1 MNVRRVF
8 SVGLLREE
16 TNNNINGEFVMAYQD
31 LQQQMPLQNPQQ
43 WSMYGYGHPQGAL
56 GIQGIG
62 YGLGQ
67 AAYGQFGQPNIGA
80 WGQGAW
86 GQGGW
91 GGQMGWGRHLSQQDV
106 GEVVR
111 QLVPLLP
118 VVLAQSQQP
127 MAAFGYGG
135 FGGYGQG
142 PRMLTPQDVNE
153 VVRQILPIVPQIVG
167 LLQGGH
173 PAGYGGYGGLGQFG
187 QPIYGQPFQP
197 QFASAQLPFGQMG
210 IPPYLAAF
218 GGGLGWGQPQRHL
231 TQQDVGEVVRQ
242 LTAVIPQVITNLQA
256 FNQQR
261 AI

>member
-1 MNVRRVF
+1 
-8 SVGLLREE
+8 
-16 TNNNINGEFVMAYQD
+16 MAYQD
-31 LQQQMPLQNPQQ
+31 MQQQMPLQNPQH
-43 WSMYGYGHPQGAL
+43 WNVYGYGQPQGGF
-56 GIQGIG
+56 GIHGMG

-80 WGQGAW
+80 WGQGGW

-91 GGQMGWGRHLSQQDV
+91 GGQAGWGQRQLSQQDV

-118 VVLAQSQQP
+118 VVLAQAQQQP

-135 FGGYGQG
+135 YNQG
-142 PRMLTPQDVNE
+142 PRMLTPHDVNE

-167 LLQGGH
+167 LLQGGQ
-173 PAGYGGYGGLGQFG
+173 AGYGGAYGGFGGLGH
-187 QPIYGQPFQP
+187 IGQPFQP
-197 QFASAQLPFGQMG
+197 QFAFGQLGMQ
-210 IPPYLAAF
+210 PFHSAY
-218 GGGLGWGQPQRHL
+218 GGGQGWGQPHRQL

-242 LTAVIPQVITNLQA
+242 LTAAIPQVINNLQA